1 MLHSRMLA
9 IKTENL
15 TKQFGGVTA
24 LDGLTLETGHGEIV
38 GFLGANGAGK
48 TTTIRLLLD
57 LLRPTAGRAFVD
69 GHDCQRASV
78 QARAAVGYL
87 PGEMPI
93 YPDMNG
99 RQLLRFLAA
108 VGPRR
113 PDPAW
118 LETLLT
124 RFGLGAPELS
134 RPLVHLSHGMK
145 QKVGLVQAL
154 MTRAPVLILDEPT
167 AGLDPLMS
175 EAFCETMLALRAAGH
190 AIFLS
195 SHVLSE
201 VERLCDRIALIAGGR
216 LVKVASVDEIRREF
230 PRRVRLTFSRTVPA
244 PAPITAVSVVQVTDR
259 EWTLDVRG
267 EMGPVLAN
275 TDTTALA
282 DIAIENF
289 RLEEYILGLY
299 ETRA

>member
-1 MLHSRMLA
+1 MLA

-69 GHDCQRASV
+69 GHDCQRASL

-118 LETLLT
+118 LDTLLT
-124 RFGLGAPELS
+124 VSA
-134 RPLVHLSHGMK
+134 
-145 QKVGLVQAL
+145 
-154 MTRAPVLILDEPT
+154 
-167 AGLDPLMS
+167 S
-175 EAFCETMLALRAAGH
+175 EHRSCRVP
-190 AIFLS
+190 S
-195 SHVLSE
+195 S
-201 VERLCDRIALIAGGR
+201 
-216 LVKVASVDEIRREF
+216 
-230 PRRVRLTFSRTVPA
+230 TSRTA
-244 PAPITAVSVVQVTDR
+244 
-259 EWTLDVRG
+259 
-267 EMGPVLAN
+267 
-275 TDTTALA
+275 
-282 DIAIENF
+282 
-289 RLEEYILGLY
+289 
-299 ETRA
+299 

>member
-1 MLHSRMLA
+1 MLA
-9 IKTENL
+9 IRTENL
-15 TKQFGGVTA
+15 AKQFGRVTA
-24 LDGLTLETGHGEIV
+24 LDGLTLETAHGEIF

-69 GHDCQRASV
+69 GHDCHRASR

-99 RQLLRFLAA
+99 RQLLQFLAA
-108 VGPRR
+108 IGPRR
-113 PDPAW
+113 PDRAW

-124 RFGLGAPELS
+124 RFGLGPAELS

-154 MTRAPVLILDEPT
+154 MTRAPVLVLDEPT
-167 AGLDPLMS
+167 AGLDPLMA
-175 EAFCETMLALRAAGH
+175 EAFCETMLELRAAGH

-201 VERLCDRIALIAGGR
+201 VERLCDRIALVARGR

-230 PRRVRLTFSRTVPA
+230 PRRVRLTFTRTVPP
-244 PAPITAVSVVQVTDR
+244 PASIKGASIVQVTDR

-267 EMGPVLAN
+267 ELGPVLAN
-275 TDTTALA
+275 TDTAALS

-289 RLEEYILGLY
+289 RLEDYILGMY
-299 ETRA
+299 ETPA